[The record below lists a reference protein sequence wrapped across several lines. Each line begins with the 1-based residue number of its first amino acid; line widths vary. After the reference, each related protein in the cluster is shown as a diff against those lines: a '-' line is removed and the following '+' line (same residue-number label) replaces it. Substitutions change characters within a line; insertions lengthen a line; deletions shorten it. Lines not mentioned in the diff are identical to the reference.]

1 MGRQAALVTTWAS
14 SVPGREGKAIE
25 AFMDYLTLLGK
36 QAAEGHISQPD
47 AFFKYDG
54 SGGLGIVKGDSAKL
68 VELWESEEFRSMLAR
83 AQLTVQNLHTEIY
96 AADDTVQD
104 LVGNFTRVAGEMGY
118 M

>member
-104 LVGNFTRVAGEMGY
+104 LVGNFTRVAGELGY

>member
-14 SVPGREGKAIE
+14 SVPGREAKAIE

-36 QAAEGHISQPD
+36 QAAEGNVSQPD

-54 SGGLGIVKGDSAKL
+54 SGGLGIVKGDSATL

-83 AQLTVQNLHTEIY
+83 AQLTVQDLHTELY

-104 LVGNFTRVAGEMGY
+104 LVGNYTRVAGEMGY